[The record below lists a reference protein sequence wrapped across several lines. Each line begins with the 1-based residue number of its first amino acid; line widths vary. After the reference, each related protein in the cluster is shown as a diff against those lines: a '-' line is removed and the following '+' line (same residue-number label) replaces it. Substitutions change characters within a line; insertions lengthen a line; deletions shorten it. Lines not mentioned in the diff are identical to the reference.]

1 MKIKSVLIT
10 AAAGD
15 IGRGMS
21 KILKDIPWINNIY
34 GMDINDQFPSEQFC
48 HKFFKAPRVD
58 DVNYV
63 KFVEELVT
71 KYEIELI
78 IPTSEYEIRF
88 FNEKSI
94 REIKGIPLLMPS
106 FEVMNLGFD
115 KLKTAQ
121 FLKNKDYP
129 YPWTVLVKEGRPLEI
144 PCIVK
149 SRNGSGSKEINIVT
163 EENLE
168 FYQKNSRD
176 WIFQELLLPDEKE
189 YTAGIFKSKK
199 GKVKTISFRR
209 ILHGGRTGYAEV
221 VKNPQIDQF
230 LFNVASSIEFN
241 GSINIQFR
249 MTEKGPVIFE
259 INPRFSSTL
268 VFRHKLGFKDVEW
281 SILDT
286 FEKLDDLFFDD
297 TDIINKKIFRSDIEI
312 IY

>member
-1 MKIKSVLIT
+1 MKINSVLIT
-10 AAAGD
+10 GAAGD

-21 KILKDIPWINNIY
+21 NVLKNISWIEHVY
-34 GMDINDQFPSEQFC
+34 GMDINEQFPSEYFLSR
-48 HKFFKAPRVD
+48 FFKAPQ
-58 DVNYV
+58 VNDINYI
-63 KFVEELVT
+63 KFIEEIVT
-71 KYEIELI
+71 KYKVELI

-94 REIKGIPLLMPS
+94 REIKGIPLMMPS
-106 FEVMNLGFD
+106 FGIMDLGFD
-115 KLKTAQ
+115 KLNTAQ
-121 FLKNKDYP
+121 FLQSNAYP
-129 YPWTVLVKEGRPLEI
+129 YPWTMLVKEGRPLEI

-149 SRNGSGSKEINIVT
+149 SRDGSGSKDINIVT

-168 FYQKNSRD
+168 FYQKYKEN

-189 YTAGIFKSKK
+189 YTSGIFKSKK
-199 GKVKTISFRR
+199 GEIKTISFRR
-209 ILHGGRTGYAEV
+209 VLHGGRTGYAEV
-221 VKNPQIDQF
+221 VKDTQIEQF
-230 LFNVASSIEFN
+230 LFNIASSIEFN

-281 SILDT
+281 SILDI
-286 FEKLDDLFFDD
+286 FEKLDELYFDD